1 MARCAYDRAVATG
14 GRTGGPSAAQRKRGA
29 AGRVSPAS
37 SVGGAARAKRD
48 GTIPAPPPAAPDTA
62 APDTAPAA
70 AGRRRASAWLVA
82 LPLLGALLL
91 GGTAYGANELT
102 GPRYAAEALLT
113 VLPTT
118 PSAPVSQPV
127 AGIWVQVGSS
137 DAVLSDAA
145 AALDVDDE
153 ELASRL
159 TLVPASDSPVIAVR
173 VSTPDAQ
180 RSAEW
185 ANTVAGVLLEQDRT
199 APVPGYVLEQ
209 VTEAVPPG
217 TGTGPVSPPAMV
229 AAALFGALAGFVLA
243 QWLRRIRRPAAA

>member
-1 MARCAYDRAVATG
+1 VATG

-48 GTIPAPPPAAPDTA
+48 GNIPAPPPAAPDTA
-62 APDTAPAA
+62 PGTAPSAT
-70 AGRRRASAWLVA
+70 GRRRTSAWLVA
-82 LPLLGALLL
+82 LPLLGALSL

-113 VLPTT
+113 VLPTA
-118 PSAPVSQPV
+118 PSAPVSQPI
-127 AGIWVQVGSS
+127 AGIWVQVGRS
-137 DAVLSDAA
+137 DAVLADAA

-173 VSTPDAQ
+173 VSTSDAQ

-185 ANTVAGVLLEQDRT
+185 ANTVAGVLLDQDRT
-199 APVPGYVLEQ
+199 APVPGYELEQ

-217 TGTGPVSPPAMV
+217 TGAGPVSPPAMV

-243 QWLRRIRRPAAA
+243 QWFRRIRRPAAA